1 MVESLTKERDD
12 LQEKYTSML
21 ESRAT
26 IFFEKE
32 VGHPRS
38 MNHLPPLTPFRFNN
52 SFPFFFLFN
61 SLFQVLEPGA

>member
-1 MVESLTKERDD
+1 LSLFSRSDHFEARIRELESVVESLTKERDD

-32 VGHPRS
+32 VGHP
-38 MNHLPPLTPFRFNN
+38 PAP
-52 SFPFFFLFN
+52 
-61 SLFQVLEPGA
+61 